1 MNSNFL
7 IELCLILILTKLLG
21 SITNKLKV
29 TNVVGA
35 LIAGVILGP
44 SVLKLISYD
53 TFWEYASEIGVILL
67 MFNAG
72 LETDFD
78 HIKKVGLSSLLIAT
92 MGVVIPLIVG
102 FSIGYFV
109 MNLPYTDSIFLGVIF
124 TPTSVSITSQT
135 LKDLNVFS
143 SKSGSTIMGSAVID
157 DILGVI
163 ILTFLGGSIG
173 QDVKIQTVLIG
184 IVLFFVF
191 AFLLI
196 KFLPPFLNNLSIN
209 KDHKHRMPL
218 YALILCFAISFI
230 SEEFFQVTSIIGA
243 YLTGIVFSK
252 YVFHHTVYKQL
263 NYLSYFIF
271 SPIFFASIG
280 MQMTLSSFN
289 QTVILFTLILFIGAV
304 LSKFISCSMTSKVL
318 GFNLMDSTR
327 IGVGMI
333 SRGEVALIIMNIGI
347 SAGTLPESLI
357 SPLII
362 VVILTTIIT
371 PIFLSNLYKKD
382 KNLISKNA

>member
-1 MNSNFL
+1 MSPIFL

-21 SITNKLKV
+21 SITDKLRL

-35 LIAGVILGP
+35 LLAGIILGP
-44 SVLKLISYD
+44 SMLNIVSYD
-53 TFWEYASEIGVILL
+53 TFWEYAAQIGVILL

-72 LETDFD
+72 LETDLN
-78 HIKKVGLSSLLIAT
+78 HLKKVGLSSFLIAVL
-92 MGVVIPLIVG
+92 GVIIPLIGG

-109 MNLPYTDSIFLGVIF
+109 MNLSHMESILLGIIF

-135 LKDLNVFS
+135 LKDLKVFS
-143 SKSGSTIMGSAVID
+143 SESGSAIMGSAIID
-157 DILGVI
+157 DLLGVF
-163 ILTFLGGSIG
+163 ILALFGGSLG
-173 QDVKIQTVLIG
+173 QEVKIQSIIIGLI
-184 IVLFFVF
+184 LFFIF

-196 KFLPPFLNNLSIN
+196 KFLPPFLNNLTIN

-230 SEEFFQVTSIIGA
+230 SEEFFHVTAIIGS
-243 YLTGIVFSK
+243 YLTGVVFSK

-280 MQMTLSSFN
+280 MQTNIVSFN
-289 QTVILFTLILFIGAV
+289 KTTIIFTIILFVCAV
-304 LSKFISCSMTSKVL
+304 LSKFIACGITSKVMGYSL
-318 GFNLMDSTR
+318 IDSSR
-327 IGVGMI
+327 IGAGMI
-333 SRGEVALIIMNIGI
+333 SRGEVALIIINIGI
-347 SAGTLPESLI
+347 ANGILKDNLI

-371 PIFLSNLYKKD
+371 PILLSILYKNKD
-382 KNLISKNA
+382 VVA